1 VVDPLEIN
9 RRNWDER
16 AVIHTRDTTGDYLL
30 DRFRA
35 GDDALHEI
43 EASELGDIAGKR
55 VLHLLCHIGRDTLC
69 LVRRGA
75 IVTGLDFSHE
85 ALRTAQL
92 LSRETGLKAEFA
104 QGRVDEAQRV
114 APGPFDLVFTTWG
127 TICWLP
133 DLCAWA
139 RVIAQVL
146 APGGELYFADAHPAF
161 QLMETEQGKL
171 VPTHD
176 FQTLRERPL
185 AFNAAT
191 TYTGDPTILA
201 NPETREWIHSLSTI
215 IGSLLEAGLTVTMF
229 REHEVLPW
237 QGLDLLVRAS
247 DRLWRLPDGHP
258 RFPLSFS
265 LRARKEPVSMS
276 QG

>member
-1 VVDPLEIN
+1 MADPLEIN
-9 RRNWDER
+9 QRNWNER
-16 AVIHTRDTTGDYLL
+16 AVIHTRDTTGDYML

-35 GDDALHEI
+35 GEDALHEI

-55 VLHLLCHIGRDTLC
+55 VLHLQCHIGRDTLC

-85 ALRTAQL
+85 ALRTARQL
-92 LSRETGLKAEFA
+92 SLETGLKAEFV
-104 QGRVDEAQRV
+104 QGQVDEAPQL

-133 DLCAWA
+133 DLCNWA
-139 RVIAQVL
+139 RVIARVL
-146 APGGELYFADAHPAF
+146 APGGQLYFADAHPGF
-161 QLMETEQGKL
+161 QLMEVVQGKL

-185 AFNAAT
+185 EFNPAT
-191 TYTGDPTILA
+191 TYTGDPTILI
-201 NPETREWIHSLSTI
+201 NRETREWIHSLSTI
-215 IGSLLEAGLTVTMF
+215 MDSLIKAGLTVTMF

-237 QGLDLLVRAS
+237 QGLDLLVPATE
-247 DRLWRLPDGHP
+247 RLWRLPDGHP
-258 RFPLSFS
+258 RFPLSLS
-265 LRARKEPVSMS
+265 LRAQK
-276 QG
+276 